1 MDFEKQTYSK
11 WTKNKL
17 RVVRRSIDNM
27 KWQVTKQDK
36 SRQDKT
42 KQDKTRQDKTRQDME
57 EIHKCHNKFNVII
70 LSTTIS

>member
-42 KQDKTRQDKTRQDME
+42 KQDKTRQDKTKQD
-57 EIHKCHNKFNVII
+57 KTWRKFTNV
-70 LSTTIS
+70 TINSM